1 MRAVLISLCICTLN
15 AGCDAECDEPGR
27 IDGHYATFSNAATD
41 DWSITGLSADQEDEQ
56 MALLDAIF
64 ANGWSEW
71 ELKYIPGNTN
81 FQLELDGQP
90 YTASYEQDEVTCNS
104 FTLSFSGTYTT
115 EINSVHQFSWEGDM
129 SYFGTH
135 LGGIYSYIDTYTQT
149 ILEEDGETSTQLSGA
164 ITILDGEVRASD
176 HDDTGS

>member
-1 MRAVLISLCICTLN
+1 MRNALISLCIGLLS

-41 DWSITGLSADQEDEQ
+41 DWEITGLSVDQDDEQ
-56 MALLDAIF
+56 MALLGAIF

-71 ELKYIPGNTN
+71 ELNYIPGNTN
-81 FQLELDGQP
+81 FQLDLDGQP
-90 YTASYEQDEVTCNS
+90 YTATYVQDETTCNS

-115 EINSVHQFSWEGDM
+115 DINSVHQFSWEGEM
-129 SYFGTH
+129 SYLGTH
-135 LGGIYSYIDTYTQT
+135 LGGTFSYTATYTRT
-149 ILEEDGETSTQLSGA
+149 ILGEDGESSTQLNGT
-164 ITILDGEVRASD
+164 ITILDGEIRASD